1 LENKLVPYQAIT
13 NIPCTQAL
21 VFASHPDDEVFGCGG
36 AIMRHVEQGVPVHVI
51 VVSDGAL
58 GVGEDKIFEYALQRQ
73 NESIAAAQVLGY
85 GIPVF
90 WHYQDQQICYSEKLI
105 QEILTV
111 IRETGADLVYAPS
124 VLEMRPD
131 HRMLGMAVVEAIR
144 RISSTVRVALYEVG
158 IPLHPNQLLDISD
171 LAARKAAAMACFE
184 SQNAKQRYDL
194 HIAALNRYRTYT
206 LPANVTA
213 AEAYILIS
221 AEELSGDPLKLY
233 QSEHARQKALGFVLD
248 SSDMPLVSV
257 IIRSMDRPTLTDAL
271 DSIALQ
277 TYANIEVVIVNA
289 KGTDHRQVGEWCG
302 RFPLRIFSAGQQ
314 LKRSLAANLG
324 LDSASGEYLIFLDDD
339 DLFDPDHIANLVET
353 LSDSENC
360 SAAYTGVK
368 VENEKGAVSGI
379 FNQTFIAVR
388 LMAGN
393 FIPIHAVLFK
403 RDLVA
408 QGCRFD
414 ENLDNYEDWDFWL
427 QVARKTDFA
436 HSTKVSAV
444 YRAQLGNSGMSRP
457 LAHYLPLQRHYRL
470 MVWEKWWHK
479 WTISDFDSL
488 VADFYQQLTLLQQ
501 QLGNSTHT
509 ENELRHLLAQ
519 KEQSLAEKEQSLA
532 QQEQSL
538 AQQERLLAEKERLQA
553 EHEEQIAT
561 LKQAL
566 NQAVSERDEQ
576 IMQLRSTI
584 AEIFDSR
591 SWKLTAPIRFFS
603 RITRKILQYGRPICH
618 LTFQYYRRESAAKLL
633 QRIFSILRNEGLGG
647 IKRRLRIFHN
657 HNKLIT
663 AELAAKPVAR
673 IEKHHHLPLSAIDIT
688 KYDFFFFDVFDTAII
703 RLFHKPVDLFEYI
716 SLKTKDPDFH
726 LRRVQQEAK
735 TREQYK
741 DRKEISIFEIYSNL
755 TSNSI
760 DEEIAA
766 ELKFCVAHP
775 EVYDFYSKLLDAGKK
790 IYFVSD
796 MYLDKV
802 TISKILQANGFCT
815 YEDVYVSSED
825 DFLKGD
831 GSRFEWLKRNIPDSI
846 GTAIHIGDNRTSDF
860 LQPQAHG
867 FDAFHFMEHDT
878 YYRQDPFLYSKI
890 EFLNS
895 KRSLGLSFLL
905 ATFRYWKSGF
915 HDQSPDYWRQFGFLY
930 GGALISAFCGFI
942 NKQLASQK
950 LPCDKI
956 YFLAR
961 DGDIMS
967 QVYQLLYDDVQPAYL
982 LASRRC
988 ILFPSLQNLT
998 HADDQEALHQFIG
1011 PLGNTGAKDILDRF
1025 GYDDLDNL
1033 EADLQNIGPDPSKW
1047 TKQDIRTCILRHQQS
1062 IMEKVVAERNM
1073 LFDYLTAMNF
1083 FDQDDTVIV
1092 DVGWGGSI
1100 QSSLVKLLA
1109 LWNYPRKR
1117 LHGIY
1122 LGVNEYAA
1130 HKQNKVGFLFN
1141 GNQSQFLE
1149 HLNLIE
1155 LITSSPQYGVVRIDR
1170 ADGVFIPVTGAANK
1184 DEEKRQL
1191 VAAEIQ
1197 KGILDFARL
1206 IKKQNIDILDLMHV
1220 NDFKTLFESLQ
1231 DCASEEDIVRFG
1243 QLKHAKMIGNSYMHP
1258 IINLKA
1264 QRTYNIKLITV
1275 FITPEMYNKFFTSN
1289 AHVNYYDLVGI
1300 DNRQLNRGLP
1310 IIYNE
1315 IIENHIND
1323 NCWLFFVHEDFEIKC
1338 DLAIIDSLDCGNVYG
1353 TFGVNFEHNVP
1364 VGYGKHICSK
1374 KDGSE
1379 PIDVGDEVLDTVK
1392 VRTLD
1397 CQSVLLHTSLLAKY
1411 PLLRFDEKLTFDL
1424 YAEDFCINAQEKY
1437 GLDIKVFPLQFQ
1449 HYSHGKVTERYH
1461 AGLRYLAEKY
1471 PSVAVAGSCSFIGGR
1486 ASELEKKYTYDIPAN
1501 PKNDNK

>member
-1 LENKLVPYQAIT
+1 
-13 NIPCTQAL
+13 
-21 VFASHPDDEVFGCGG
+21 
-36 AIMRHVEQGVPVHVI
+36 MRHVEQGIPVTVVI
-51 VVSDGAL
+51 LTDGAF
-58 GVGEDKIFEYALQRQ
+58 GVEAEESVHYISQRQ
-73 NESIAAAQVLGY
+73 QESGAAAKILGY
-85 GIPVF
+85 GSPHF
-90 WHYQDQQICYSEKLI
+90 WKYLDRQVNYGEKFV
-105 QEILTV
+105 QEILKT
-111 IRETGADLVYAPS
+111 IQDNKADLVYAPS
-124 VLEMRPD
+124 VFEMHSD
-131 HRMLGMAVVEAIR
+131 HRVIGMAVTEAVR
-144 RISSTVRVALYEVG
+144 RIGRNIQIALYEVG
-158 IPLHPNQLLDISD
+158 MPLRPNRLLDISD
-171 LAARKAAAMACFE
+171 LIERKVAAMACFE

-206 LPANVTA
+206 LPTNVTA
-213 AEAYILIS
+213 AEAYILMD
-221 AEELSGDPLKLY
+221 AEELAQDPLKLY
-233 QSEHARQKALGFVLD
+233 QSEYSRQKALGLVLD
-248 SSDMPLVSV
+248 SQDMPLVSV
-257 IIRSMDRPTLTDAL
+257 IIRSMDRPTLSDAL

-289 KGTDHRQVGEWCG
+289 KGTNHQQVGEWCG
-302 RFPLRIFSAGQQ
+302 RFPLRVFNADKP
-314 LKRSLAANLG
+314 LKRSPAANFG

-368 VENEKGAVSGI
+368 VENEKGAASGI
-379 FNQTFIAVR
+379 YNQNFIAAR

-427 QVARKTDFA
+427 QVARKTNFA
-436 HSTKVSAV
+436 HTTKVSAV

-457 LAHYLPLQRHYRL
+457 LAHYLPLQRQYRL

-479 WTISDFDSL
+479 WTINDFDSL
-488 VADFYQQLTLLQQ
+488 VTDFYQQLTLLQQ
-501 QLGNSTHT
+501 QLGTSTHI

-519 KEQSLAEKEQSLA
+519 SEQSLAEKKQ
-532 QQEQSL
+532 
-538 AQQERLLAEKERLQA
+538 LLAEKEQLLAEKEQLQT
-553 EHEEQIAT
+553 EHEEQIVT
-561 LKQAL
+561 LRQTL
-566 NQAVSERDEQ
+566 NQTVSERDEQ
-576 IMQLRSTI
+576 IMQLRSTV
-584 AEIFDSR
+584 AEILDSR

-618 LTFQYYRRESAAKLL
+618 LTLQYYRRESAAKLL

-647 IKRRLRIFHN
+647 IKWRLRTFHN
-657 HNKLIT
+657 HNKPIT
-663 AELAAKPVAR
+663 TELAAKPVVR
-673 IEKHHHLPLSAIDIT
+673 IEKHHHLPLSTIDIT

-703 RLFHKPVDLFEYI
+703 RLFHKPIDLFEYI
-716 SLKTKDPDFH
+716 SLKTKDSDFH

-741 DRKEISIFEIYSNL
+741 DRKEISVFEIYNNL
-755 TSNSI
+755 TGNSI

-775 EVYDFYSKLLDAGKK
+775 EVYNFYSRLLDAGKK

-796 MYLDKV
+796 MYLDKE

-860 LQPQAHG
+860 IQPQAHG

-895 KRSLGLSFLL
+895 KHSLGLSFLL

-950 LPCDKI
+950 LSCDKI

-967 QVYQLLYDDVQPAYL
+967 QVYQLLYDDVQAVYL

-988 ILFPSLQNLT
+988 MLFPSLQSLT
-998 HADDQEALHQFIG
+998 HADDEVTLQQFIG
-1011 PLGNTGAKDILDRF
+1011 PLGNTSAKDILDRF
-1025 GYDDLDNL
+1025 GYADLDNL

-1047 TKQDIRTCILRHQQS
+1047 TEQDIRTCILRHRQS
-1062 IMEKVVAERNM
+1062 IMEKVTAERNM
-1073 LFDYLTAMNF
+1073 LFDYLTEMNF
-1083 FDQDDTVIV
+1083 FDQDDPVIV

-1109 LWNYPRKR
+1109 LWNYPKKR
-1117 LHGIY
+1117 LRGIY

-1130 HKQNKVGFLFN
+1130 YKQDKIGFLFN

-1155 LITSSPQYGVVRIDR
+1155 LITSSPQHGVVRIDR
-1170 ADGVFIPVTGAANK
+1170 ADGIFIPVTGTVNK

-1206 IKKQNIDILDLMHV
+1206 IKKQNIDIMDLMHA
-1220 NDFKTLFESLQ
+1220 NDFKALFDSLR
-1231 DCASEEDIVRFG
+1231 DFASEEDIVRFG
-1243 QLKHAKMIGNSYMHP
+1243 RLKHAQMIGNSYTHP

-1264 QRTYNIKLITV
+1264 QRTYSIKLITV
-1275 FITPEMYNKFFTSN
+1275 FITPEMYNRFFTSN
-1289 AHVNYYDLVGI
+1289 AYVNYYDLVGI

-1310 IIYNE
+1310 VIYNE
-1315 IIENHIND
+1315 IIENNIND
-1323 NCWLFFVHEDFEIKC
+1323 NCWLLFVHEDFEIKC
-1338 DLAIIDSLDCGNVYG
+1338 DLAIIDGLDCGNVYG
-1353 TFGVNFEHNVP
+1353 TFGVNFEHNTP

-1379 PIDVGDEVLDTVK
+1379 PIDTGNEVLDTVT

-1411 PLLRFDEKLTFDL
+1411 PLLRFDENLTFDL
-1424 YAEDFCINAQEKY
+1424 YAEDFCINAQEEY
-1437 GLDIKVFPLQFQ
+1437 GLDIKVFPLEFQ

-1501 PKNDNK
+1501 PKNPNK